1 MTMKNSPLID
11 RTTLVSIDSIDEPII
26 HEYFTKLNSND
37 FTAVAELFPEEGYLK
52 PPFENLIKG
61 RKEIAEY
68 FAKEAT
74 DMVFHPET
82 ARILSQNK
90 GEATLQ
96 EIGGHIEYQIQG
108 KVQMSLFT
116 VSVQWLMQLN
126 RARKIAVVEV
136 KLLASLNELLKFNR
150 S

>member
-1 MTMKNSPLID
+1 MKNSPLID
-11 RTTLVSIDSIDEPII
+11 QTTLISMDSIDEPVI
-26 HEYFTKLNSND
+26 HEYFTKLNDND
-37 FTAVAELFPEEGYLK
+37 FVAVAELFSEGGYLK
-52 PPFENLIKG
+52 PPFESLIKG

-74 DMVFHPET
+74 DMVFYPE
-82 ARILSQNK
+82 AGRILSQNK

-96 EIGGHIEYQIQG
+96 EIIHIEYQIQG

-116 VSVQWLMQLN
+116 VSVQWLIQLN
-126 RARKIAVVEV
+126 RAKKIAVVEV